1 MLIMAFARFIRRRR
15 ASSRRGPGA
24 TALRLAAL
32 ATVASVGIALP
43 KTSGA
48 AHAAA
53 SPASK
58 GPFVVGVSN
67 NLVGNGWREEM
78 ICSAKAEANA
88 SHGLVKRVIVSDI
101 NGSAA
106 AQIAGIR
113 TLISSG
119 VNALVI
125 DPPDATSLNGV
136 IREATQRG
144 IVVVI
149 VDQFVSS
156 SLAYQTA
163 NDQVAYG
170 RLGMEWLAKK
180 LHGKGNVVLL
190 QGIAGAPADTDRY
203 TGIQQALAEYPG
215 IKVIAKPY
223 TGWQFAPGGKAMLD
237 LLNAHNNIDGVW
249 TSGIDYT
256 AVSAF
261 QTAHKKYVPVVG
273 ADNNGFVK
281 QILQLHG
288 QGFDG
293 AAVTN
298 PANIGG
304 VGMSIALKVLQG
316 QTVAKK
322 TSLTPQVWD
331 YSSSLMTLQSHY
343 LPQQAPT
350 YSVQYTI
357 PPYTNY
363 TEKQLVACQ

>member
-215 IKVIAKPY
+215 IKGPSKDKRPNSS
-223 TGWQFAPGGKAMLD
+223 P
-237 LLNAHNNIDGVW
+237 
-249 TSGIDYT
+249 
-256 AVSAF
+256 
-261 QTAHKKYVPVVG
+261 
-273 ADNNGFVK
+273 
-281 QILQLHG
+281 
-288 QGFDG
+288 
-293 AAVTN
+293 N
-298 PANIGG
+298 PH
-304 VGMSIALKVLQG
+304 LKRAG
-316 QTVAKK
+316 
-322 TSLTPQVWD
+322 
-331 YSSSLMTLQSHY
+331 
-343 LPQQAPT
+343 
-350 YSVQYTI
+350 
-357 PPYTNY
+357 N
-363 TEKQLVACQ
+363 